1 MLNVNLSI
9 HYDTD
14 LSHIYFDDFKSEVN
28 ALFLGNHQ
36 TDYLVIFES
45 SEIQRSAYFKKSRLA
60 KMDKSE
66 LYDLCLN
73 FDLVSYSK
81 SEYKKANLIEFL
93 LEITNEEYYSKH
105 YENECYSDLD
115 YDFSI
120 SGYSQGDYLK
130 VKKVGS
136 DKFKNEMYS
145 KEYLENIFFD
155 CPIFGRLT
163 ISEIDN
169 NSEFLHLAKQNE
181 ILELFLEEFLNNNYY
196 YSKDELLRNF
206 KEYDFNKFYNLS
218 EFENKYNL
226 IFKDFIFDYLSENLP
241 ENLDYK

>member
-1 MLNVNLSI
+1 MLNVTLSI
-9 HYDTD
+9 HRDND
-14 LSHIYFDDFKSEVN
+14 LSSIYFDDFKSEVN
-28 ALFLGNHQ
+28 ALFLGDRQ
-36 TDYLVIFES
+36 TKYLVIFES
-45 SEIQRSAYFKKSRLA
+45 SEIQRSSYFKKSRLA
-60 KMDKSE
+60 KMDKTR
-66 LYDLCLN
+66 LYYLCLN
-73 FDLVSYSK
+73 FDLVRLSK
-81 SEYKKANLIEFL
+81 SAYKKADLIEFL
-93 LEITNEEYYSKH
+93 LEISNEKYYSKH
-105 YENECYSDLD
+105 YEND

-120 SGYSQGDYLK
+120 SGNSQGDFLK

-136 DKFKNEMYS
+136 YKFKKEFYS

-163 ISEIDN
+163 ISELDN
-169 NSEFLHLAKQNE
+169 NAEFLHLAKQNV

-226 IFKDFIFDYLSENLP
+226 ILKDFIFDYLNENLP
-241 ENLDYK
+241 EILDYE